1 VPISV
6 NGVEITDAAVHA
18 EMQYHAAPDV
28 ATAQR
33 EAAVALVVREL
44 LNQEAAR
51 LAIEGDSEEARLEAL
66 IAREV
71 KTPEPDAAA
80 CRRYYESNRRR
91 FRSPDIC
98 ESHHILFAAPLD
110 DAAARA
116 AARGRAE
123 AAIRRLEAEP
133 GLFEALARELSDCPS
148 RAVGGNLGQ
157 VTRGSTVPELETF
170 LYNLEEGQLCPMP
183 VESRYGFH
191 VVRLDRRIPGRDLS
205 YEAVAEKIAAYLAEA
220 AWTRAV
226 HQYVQILAG
235 RARLTG
241 IDIGGA
247 RSPLVQ

>member
-1 VPISV
+1 MPISV
-6 NGVEITDAAVHA
+6 NGVEIPEAAIYA
-18 EMQYHAAPDV
+18 EMQYHPAPD
-28 ATAQR
+28 AAAAQR

-51 LAIEGDSEEARLEAL
+51 LAIEGESEEARLDAL
-66 IAREV
+66 LAREV

-80 CRRYYESNRRR
+80 CRRYYENNRRR

-98 ESHHILFAAPLD
+98 ESHHILFAAAPD
-110 DAAARA
+110 DATGRA
-116 AARGRAE
+116 AARDRAE

-133 GLFEALARELSDCPS
+133 GLFADLAREMSDCPS

-170 LYNLEEGQLCPMP
+170 LFNLEEGQLCPVP

-191 VVRLDRRIPGRDLS
+191 VVRLDRRIPGRDLP
-205 YEAVAEKIAAYLAEA
+205 YEAVAERIAAYLAEA

-226 HQYVQILAG
+226 HQYIQVLAG
-235 RARLTG
+235 RARLAG
-241 IDIGGA
+241 IDIAGA
-247 RSPLVQ
+247 DSPLVQ